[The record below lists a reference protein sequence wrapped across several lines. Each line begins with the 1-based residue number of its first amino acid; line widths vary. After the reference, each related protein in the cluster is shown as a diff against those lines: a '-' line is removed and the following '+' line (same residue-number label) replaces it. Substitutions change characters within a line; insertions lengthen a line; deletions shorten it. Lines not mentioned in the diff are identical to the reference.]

1 MKKQIVTAI
10 AIGITGILPAM
21 AQEDNSLN
29 EPITQEK
36 VNDSSSIDANAS
48 LGEEVQD
55 IKKDENGNL
64 KSLKVVSSSRIPLS
78 LGASKGLE
86 IARQR
91 ARLRAKQVFLQWMK
105 DNVTG
110 VQSSG
115 EETMF
120 QLESADGGPNESGKS
135 LETDKRLI
143 ESKVEG
149 VVRGLELI
157 GKKQDNETLTLIF
170 GWKSKNADLARQAEA
185 ANNKSASSEDLK
197 SSSGG
202 NKIKSTGVKSETAT
216 SSSFDE
222 Y

>member
-10 AIGITGILPAM
+10 AIGITGTFPAL
-21 AQEDNSLN
+21 AQEA
-29 EPITQEK
+29 PQEQAT
-36 VNDSSSIDANAS
+36 SSSSFEANVN

-55 IKKDENGNL
+55 IKKDERGNL

-78 LGASKGLE
+78 LGVAKGLE
-86 IARQR
+86 VARQR
-91 ARLRAKQVFLQWMK
+91 ARLRAKQIFLQWMK
-105 DNVTG
+105 DNVKG

-120 QLESADGGPNESGKS
+120 QLESADGGPNEAGKS
-135 LETDKRLI
+135 LETDTRAI

-170 GWKSKNADLARQAEA
+170 GWKSKNADFARQAEA
-185 ANNKSASSEDLK
+185 ANNKSASSDDLK

-202 NKIKSTGVKSETAT
+202 NKIKSSGVNNETAT